1 MRKIDRTGE
10 RFRTK
15 EELGGYE
22 IIIIEYNN
30 NKDVTIQFQDEY
42 KTILEHYS
50 YEECRRG
57 SIKNPY
63 HPSVYQ
69 HGFIGE
75 GEYKSVNNGKKTEC
89 YKDWQG
95 ILQRGFD
102 KEFKEQHLSY
112 KDIIVNPE
120 LYNFQDFAKW
130 WHNNYYEVEGE
141 QMCVDKDILVKG
153 NKEYRFDRM
162 IFVPQRI
169 NKLFIKCNATRGDL
183 PIGVCY
189 HKRYNVYQAN
199 CNTLEGKKY
208 LGSYNTPHEAFLAY
222 KKFKEQYIKQVA
234 DEYKNKIPRE
244 LYDAMYRWIVEEND

>member
-75 GEYKSVNNGKKTEC
+75 GEYKSVNNGKKQNAI
-89 YKDWQG
+89 KIG
-95 ILQRGFD
+95 KGF
-102 KEFKEQHLSY
+102 
-112 KDIIVNPE
+112 
-120 LYNFQDFAKW
+120 YNEVSTKNLK
-130 WHNNYYEVEGE
+130 NNI
-141 QMCVDKDILVKG
+141 C
-153 NKEYRFDRM
+153 
-162 IFVPQRI
+162 
-169 NKLFIKCNATRGDL
+169 
-183 PIGVCY
+183 
-189 HKRYNVYQAN
+189 
-199 CNTLEGKKY
+199 
-208 LGSYNTPHEAFLAY
+208 
-222 KKFKEQYIKQVA
+222 
-234 DEYKNKIPRE
+234 
-244 LYDAMYRWIVEEND
+244 